1 MSNKILTIALCINAY
16 KALIIIDGY
25 TLLIRV
31 SIVIQKM
38 KGVYNNMAYRNM
50 KQTAEQVKELMLTT
64 KYLQHYALNIDELC
78 ELKRMCID
86 GKSIDAILTA
96 FDYGFM
102 LGARANERKRI
113 PVKNVR

>member
-1 MSNKILTIALCINAY
+1 MTIALCINAY
-16 KALIIIDGY
+16 KALIVLDGY

-31 SIVIQKM
+31 SIVIQQM
-38 KGVYNNMAYRNM
+38 KGVYNMAYRNM
-50 KQTAEQVKELMLTT
+50 KETAKQVKELMLTT

-86 GKSIDAILTA
+86 GKSIDAIITA